1 MEQSCEVDLQVDGA
15 TLHLLCFYFFGA
27 EEKERGEKQGAEEMG
42 VLMCCGFL
50 ALGIDAMLSN
60 TIKVLLL
67 NGFLL
72 AYFFYD
78 LLAYLDS
85 Y

>member
-1 MEQSCEVDLQVDGA
+1 MFVIVRSEKGMICFSD
-15 TLHLLCFYFFGA
+15 LHLLCFFYFWGRG
-27 EEKERGEKQGAEEMG
+27 ERRGEKQGAEEMG

-60 TIKVLLL
+60 IKVWLL

-72 AYFFYD
+72 AYFFMIYW
-78 LLAYLDS
+78 LIWIQK
-85 Y
+85 